1 MEDLRVKHSKQ
12 SNEIFHILFFATGTK
27 LLLKSRLTFICYFV
41 ISANRYIVYNH
52 CHCNKKVFVL
62 YELGSLMLMSKKYK
76 GMSVFVLLIVFLT
89 IYIMSSFSFLPS
101 WYNLQASVSVSLQYK
116 CAVTP
121 VCRCWLWRNKNVWSA
136 LLVFWPFRRECAVYP
151 ACVRI
156 CVVGECVAIRG
167 TRFYFV
173 YGPVAE
179 PRQCPIHVTFLCK

>member
-1 MEDLRVKHSKQ
+1 MNLDRWCWCLRNIKECLS
-12 SNEIFHILFFATGTK
+12 
-27 LLLKSRLTFICYFV
+27 
-41 ISANRYIVYNH
+41 
-52 CHCNKKVFVL
+52 L
-62 YELGSLMLMSKKYK
+62 YYLSFSLP
-76 GMSVFVLLIVFLT
+76 
-89 IYIMSSFSFLPS
+89 SFSFLPS

-167 TRFYFV
+167 TRFYFL

-179 PRQCPIHVTFLCK
+179 PRQCPIYPRYISVQIINDFWYKYASLSIICLCAN